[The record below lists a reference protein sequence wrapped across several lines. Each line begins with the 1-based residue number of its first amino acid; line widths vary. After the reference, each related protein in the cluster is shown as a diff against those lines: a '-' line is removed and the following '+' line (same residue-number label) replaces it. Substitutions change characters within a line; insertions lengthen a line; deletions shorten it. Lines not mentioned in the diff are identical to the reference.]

1 MKDVKLVSEE
11 ERKAEAKAAA
21 VDSQLAKLGE
31 SKDYNKE
38 VNDEVRKNYS
48 VSEELAIFRHALK
61 ALVDKGVLNGS
72 EEFVNYNAI
81 IEQCK
86 LNAKKQH

>member
-61 ALVDKGVLNGS
+61 ALVDKGVLTD
-72 EEFVNYNAI
+72 EEFVNYNSV